1 MRRRDF
7 GSLVCGAAIV
17 LPRSLR
23 AQQPARPEI
32 GFLSSRSAT
41 VDATLLT
48 AFHKGLAGLGFVE
61 GRDVTIAYRWAEGRY
76 DQLPA
81 LAAELVARPVAVLV
95 STGGTVAARAAKA
108 ATQTIPIVFTT
119 AGDPVAAGLVESL
132 ARPGGNLTGI
142 TASFIEAAAKR
153 MELLHELLPKAST
166 IGFLVNPAN
175 PAAISESDEIR
186 VAAGTLG
193 QRIEVVSAMN
203 AREIEVAFDRLRA
216 LRADALLVAADPF
229 FFARTDQLVAAAAR
243 QAIPTLYFR
252 REFADAGGLISF
264 GSNFPELFRV
274 VGQYAGQIL
283 RGAHPSDLPVQRP
296 SRFELVINLRTAS
309 ALGLAIPPILPARA
323 DAVIE

>member
-1 MRRRDF
+1 M
-7 GSLVCGAAIV
+7 
-17 LPRSLR
+17 
-23 AQQPARPEI
+23 
-32 GFLSSRSAT
+32 
-41 VDATLLT
+41 
-48 AFHKGLAGLGFVE
+48 
-61 GRDVTIAYRWAEGRY
+61 
-76 DQLPA
+76 
-81 LAAELVARPVAVLV
+81 AVLV